1 MTWKDLNREK
11 RDFIAPVA
19 EAAMKDW
26 ESRRICLPSLVI
38 ALAVEGTDW
47 GRKTGDRGQRILFP
61 HRRDGIKNHDTIR
74 DAVCSHNNYI
84 AVWQGE
90 NQQEP
95 NWAKLIGQKYYILAA
110 QYLQEARY
118 PYVSSKTYE
127 KKIIYLIEEYLF
139 MQYDL

>member
-1 MTWKDLNREK
+1 MTWKDLNREQ
-11 RDFIAPVA
+11 RDFIEPVA

-47 GRKTGDRGQRILFP
+47 GRKTGSTGQRILFP
-61 HRRDGIKNHDTIR
+61 RRRDGIKSYAAIR
-74 DAVCSHNNYI
+74 DEVCSHNNYL
-84 AVWQGE
+84 AFWRGE
-90 NQQEP
+90 RQKEP

-110 QYLQEARY
+110 QYLQEAGY
-118 PYVSSKTYE
+118 PYDDSGTYE
-127 KKIIYLIEEYLF
+127 KEIIDLIEEYLF